1 MLIRKFK
8 TYAKSWLH
16 FMFVLGQRLGFNI
29 LPKHFYSS
37 VPDISELRGKSAWR
51 TPSSMA
57 GVQGSAIGTQTEF
70 AADCI
75 TAETSQVLKTR
86 RVHHEAIVQNG
97 SDGGYG
103 EIEAEFLYAFIRRW
117 KPARVV
123 QVGCGVSTAVI
134 IAAGKDAN
142 YTPEIICVDP
152 YPTDYLKAQ
161 SKSGLIKLIAEPA
174 QEVDISVFTQLQAG
188 DLLFIDST
196 HAVKPGSE
204 VNRMV
209 LEVLPLLSAGVF
221 VHFHDIYFPYDYPRR
236 VISAD
241 LFFHVESTLVQAFLA
256 CNSRYRIE
264 ACLSMLHYGARDKLK
279 EFFPHYDAQGNVD
292 GLAAAEGTHFP
303 SALWLRCTSD

>member
-8 TYAKSWLH
+8 THAKSWLH
-16 FMFVLGQRLGFNI
+16 MMFVAGQRLGINI

-37 VPDISELRGKSAWR
+37 VPDISELRKKSSWR
-51 TPSSMA
+51 APSSMA
-57 GVQGSAIGTQTEF
+57 GISGSDIAGQIEF
-70 AADCI
+70 AANCI
-75 TAETSQVLKTR
+75 DDDTSNVLKNR
-86 RVHHEAIVQNG
+86 RVHHEAIAQNG

-103 EIEAEFLYAFIRRW
+103 EIEAEFLYAFIRKW

-134 IAAGKDAN
+134 ISAGKDAN
-142 YTPEIICVDP
+142 YTPKIICVDP

-161 SKSGLIKLIAEPA
+161 SKNGLIELIAEPA
-174 QEVDISVFTQLQAG
+174 QEVNLSVFTQLQAG

-209 LEVLPLLSAGVF
+209 LEVLPQLSAGVF

-236 VISAD
+236 VTSAD
-241 LFFHVESTLVQAFLA
+241 LFFHVESTLLQAFLA
-256 CNSRYRIE
+256 CNSRFRIE
-264 ACLSMLHYGARDKLK
+264 ACLSMLHYGAKDKLQ
-279 EFFPHYDAQGNVD
+279 EFFPHYNPQGNLD
-292 GLAAAEGTHFP
+292 GLVTGGGEHFP
-303 SALWLRCTSD
+303 SAIWIRCTG